1 MNEIFHTHNQ
11 IPILSF
17 IFSLILLSGLF
28 YIGQLII
35 KKTFLNNLLKSF
47 SETKYQALIIS
58 GNLIILI
65 SFPIVLFLNFLT
77 IVYITI
83 LAYIIFALGIF

>member
-47 SETKYQALIIS
+47 SETKYQALIVS